1 MCKSQPDR
9 DRGSGSRR
17 GGGRSSAS
25 KWSKAPQGGTHARA
39 CQRSLLLGSSPRP
52 YARLCFPHVCS
63 APSTTSL
70 SQSVSLR
77 LHPPSLCVCV
87 CTPSPAQVRKQKHYG
102 KKLYLYVCATF
113 WSFVPVCTSCMSVCA
128 VSLWLCVC
136 KRRRELRGLRG
147 FSLFTHFWSLTF
159 ELLSPAV
166 SQLGT

>member
-52 YARLCFPHVCS
+52 YALLCFPHVCS

-77 LHPPSLCVCV
+77 LHPPSVCVCV
-87 CTPSPAQVRKQKHYG
+87 CVLQARHMCGSKSITVKNYIYMFVQRFGP
-102 KKLYLYVCATF
+102 LFL
-113 WSFVPVCTSCMSVCA
+113 FVPAACLSAPSRCG
-128 VSLWLCVC
+128 CVC
-136 KRRRELRGLRG
+136 VCVQEEERIAGAERIFPFYPFLVIN
-147 FSLFTHFWSLTF
+147 F
-159 ELLSPAV
+159 
-166 SQLGT
+166 

>member
-17 GGGRSSAS
+17 GGRRSCVS

-70 SQSVSLR
+70 SQSVSL
-77 LHPPSLCVCV
+77 PPCVCV
-87 CTPSPAQVRKQKHYG
+87 LQARHKCGSKSITVKNYIYMFVQRFGP
-102 KKLYLYVCATF
+102 LFL
-113 WSFVPVCTSCMSVCA
+113 FVPAACLSAPSRCGCV
-128 VSLWLCVC
+128 CVC